1 MKPYIKLIL
10 FIISGIVA
18 IWFAFFAFDIPTMI
32 INYQKAIYWFLTI
45 SLFLFITS
53 IIDILPYNNSQ
64 TIELNLLFFL
74 KKTYFF
80 SKYHS
85 LAIALSLLLM
95 IFVSNNCKP
104 YFRVLADE
112 TNILS
117 ISQSV
122 YQSRESYLTISSF
135 EYPSSQKDVLEAKL
149 EKRPAFFSYLLY
161 IIHSLVGYRV
171 NNIFIFNFINGFL
184 SLFLIY
190 YLIQI
195 FYGRT
200 WGITGMLCLASYPLF
215 VYYTTSGGFEVFN
228 MMCSLVFFLILYK
241 YIKSPNAKNGELFLL
256 WIPLL
261 AQSRYESVL
270 TLLIVLPV
278 FVYLLPKNEYKN
290 LSYKFIVYPLLFV
303 APAWLRVV
311 TNSSYYWQLNNMNDG
326 FGLKWLKVNLNKA
339 FCFFFSGEDAYGI
352 VNIFS
357 ILAILGF
364 IWFIINNFIL
374 LIKNEETKS
383 DENFFELG
391 DRKRFFLFSISIF
404 SFYVLHA
411 LIRFI
416 YSWIDLTSPIIMR
429 LGIIFLPLF
438 IIMLIYFIKH
448 FILLFKIKKV
458 YIIPFFILILLFYW
472 PKSVKMANL
481 AYNNYELLLNMKTSL
496 QFLEKYFPDKQQYI
510 IVNSNP
516 NLFTPFGY
524 NAVRI
529 DRLDDSYNYLIN
541 YTKNKYCSFFLV
553 FQVVDKETNSL
564 KNNYENINKEYFDI
578 LDVFELKLL
587 NNNIL
592 KISKSIINNSIS
604 NIDKGN
610 SKEEL

>member
-1 MKPYIKLIL
+1 MKPNIKLIL
-10 FIISGIVA
+10 FIINGIVA

-53 IIDILPYNNSQ
+53 IIDILSYDNSQ
-64 TIELNLLFFL
+64 TIEFYFLFFL
-74 KKTYFF
+74 KKTYSF

-85 LAIALSLLLM
+85 LAIVLSFLLM
-95 IFVSNNCKP
+95 IFASNICKP

-117 ISQSV
+117 ISQSL
-122 YQSRESYLTISSF
+122 YQSRESYLTMSSF
-135 EYPSSQKDVLEAKL
+135 EYPSGQKDVLEAKL

-161 IIHSLVGYRV
+161 IVHSLIGYRV

-195 FYGRT
+195 FEGRI
-200 WGITGMLCLASYPLF
+200 WGIIGMLCLASYPLF
-215 VYYTTSGGFEVFN
+215 VYYTTSSGFEVFN
-228 MMCSLVFFLILYK
+228 MMCSLIFFLILYK
-241 YIKSPNAKNGELFLL
+241 YIKSPDAKKGELFLL

-270 TLLIVLPV
+270 TLLIALPV
-278 FVYLLPKNEYKN
+278 FAYLLPKNEYKN

-311 TNSSYYWQLNNMNDG
+311 TNSPYYWQLNNMNEG
-326 FGLKWLKVNLNKA
+326 FGFYWLKVNLKKA
-339 FCFFFSGEDAYGI
+339 FSFFFSGEDAFGI
-352 VNIFS
+352 VNLYS
-357 ILAILGF
+357 ILAVLGI
-364 IWFIINNFIL
+364 IWFIINSFIIL
-374 LIKNEETKS
+374 FKKEENNNNENYFGMNDKKS
-383 DENFFELG
+383 
-391 DRKRFFLFSISIF
+391 FLVLSISIF

-438 IIMLIYFIKH
+438 IIMTIYFIKH
-448 FILLFKIKKV
+448 LTNLFKIRKV
-458 YIIPFFILILLFYW
+458 YLIPFFVFILFVYW

-481 AYNNYELLLNMKTSL
+481 AFNNYELLLNMKTSL
-496 QFLEKYFPDKQQYI
+496 QFLEKNFPDKQQYI

-529 DRLDDSYNYLIN
+529 DRLDDSYKYLVN
-541 YTKNKYCSFFLV
+541 YTKDKYCSFFLV
-553 FQVVDKETNSL
+553 FQIVDKETDSL
-564 KNNYENINKEYFDI
+564 KNSYEKINNEYWDI
-578 LDVFELKLL
+578 LDVFKLKLL

-592 KISKSIINNSIS
+592 KISKSVLNNNIS
-604 NIDKGN
+604 NIG
-610 SKEEL
+610 KENTKENL